1 MAIHWWDTE
10 ALITQL
16 AEDRLPES
24 DAVGYAMIT
33 CVLYALAVYAPNWFG
48 SYTQLL
54 IQFFVVALIMLAGV
68 RACFKANGGPGGEDF
83 LKRITVI
90 SAPVAIKFMIAS
102 IVLGQLAYFGLTYVS
117 GIATLDDSDSAVLYQ
132 IYAFGFTT
140 AFYAVYYWRIA
151 GHLSRVVK
159 LRHPRPVAEGTLRS
173 RAAPLAQ
180 VGDGGISEPI
190 SPYRRCGGHPTS
202 STPQVMRVLAMM
214 GNLLLVLMP
223 IFYLFSSSK
232 PDLAYF
238 VVSGFLVTLATISA
252 AALASK
258 FAENSALFMTAVLI
272 NAVTII
278 LFIFFSSA
286 SPNGSVV
293 ILAPALMNFV
303 ALAIKRRSW
312 QPD

>member
-33 CVLYALAVYAPNWFG
+33 CVLYALAIYAPNWFG

-54 IQFFVVALIMLAGV
+54 IQFFVVALITLAGV

-83 LKRITVI
+83 IKRITVI

-102 IVLGQLAYFGLTYVS
+102 IVLGQTAYFGLTYVA
-117 GIATLDDSDSAVLYQ
+117 GIATFDDSDSAFLYQ

-140 AFYAVYYWRIA
+140 AYYAVYYWRIA

-159 LRHPRPVAEGTLRS
+159 LRHSRPVAEGTLRS
-173 RAAPLAQ
+173 RAAPLAE
-180 VGDGGISEPI
+180 VCDGGISGTI
-190 SPYRRCGGHPTS
+190 CQQSILRAGRPTS
-202 STPQVMRVLAMM
+202 STPQVMRVLAMT
-214 GNLLLVLMP
+214 GNLVLVLMP

-232 PDLAYF
+232 PDLAYL
-238 VVSGFLVTLATISA
+238 VVSGYLVTLATISA

-278 LFIFFSSA
+278 LFIFFPSA

-303 ALAIKRRSW
+303 ALAIKRRS
-312 QPD
+312 